1 MVTIKCI
8 TIINT
13 YMTCISNSSNAI
25 MALNFVQF
33 YVRCVMH
40 DFNLVSIACY
50 LVSRMN
56 KAVEVQAKAKITL
69 EGVMK
74 HSPSKFAV
82 IK

>member
-1 MVTIKCI
+1 MCI
-8 TIINT
+8 
-13 YMTCISNSSNAI
+13 
-25 MALNFVQF
+25 
-33 YVRCVMH
+33 MH

-69 EGVMK
+69 EGLMK